1 MLTTEQAAIEQPE
14 LKSYDTELAD
24 DVRSAFTEVTS
35 KAPADTSTD
44 TPVPTERTDE
54 PRTAAE
60 RARDEQGRFA
70 KTDDKPVTAKPDK
83 EVVQDKSA
91 VSSRTDGSANSS
103 DKTQPALTP
112 EQLSAQAAKPAV
124 RPPDDWDVKAKAQWD
139 RLPQVVRDAIGRS
152 TAADPAI
159 AELKPFLERA
169 KTNGQSLASAVQSY
183 VGMEDFLRKDPPAG
197 LLHLA
202 QNLGLTQHQA
212 GRMFADLASRLGV
225 MPQGGQQLPA
235 EGQDAQ
241 QEPDPYRALAPV
253 LQPYQQRLDTL
264 EAHIRQQQEAINGQR
279 MSASM
284 SAVEK
289 FRSSPEARYFANVE
303 KDIAN
308 LLDKGIVPRTGD
320 YLTDLKTAYDTA
332 CRMNPEIH
340 EILTAERFEKD
351 RAKAEADAR
360 AAADKARQ
368 ASRSVTGSPSPGF
381 NGQASKV
388 KGKSYDDDLHNDVL
402 DAIRQVNGRV

>member
-1 MLTTEQAAIEQPE
+1 MSLEQAAIEQPE

-44 TPVPTERTDE
+44 TPAPTERTDE

-70 KTDDKPVTAKPDK
+70 KTDDKPVELKPAKAVEDAASKTPVVDK
-83 EVVQDKSA
+83 APPVPGAEQRTEPA
-91 VSSRTDGSANSS
+91 V
-103 DKTQPALTP
+103 
-112 EQLSAQAAKPAV
+112 KPIAV

-159 AELKPFLERA
+159 SELKPFLDRA
-169 KTNGQSLASAVQSY
+169 KQNGQSLASAVQSY
-183 VGMEDFLRKDPPAG
+183 VGMENYLKKDPPAG
-197 LLHLA
+197 MLHLA

-235 EGQDAQ
+235 EGQDAP

-264 EAHIRQQQEAINGQR
+264 EAHIRQQQEAITGQR

-381 NGQASKV
+381 NGQASKA

-402 DAIRQVNGRV
+402 DAIRQVSGRV